1 MLRGG
6 VLEGTHTELRVG
18 HSRLGI
24 AGTIGFGGGFGGAYA
39 ADFGELEMKAFAAR
53 TRRLAE
59 SFRRALSARET
70 PIRIALLHYA
80 PIPDTVAGEPLE
92 IYPFLGSD
100 RLGEAIDSAGA
111 DLTVHGDAHHG
122 VPGGMTRGGVPVR
135 NVAQPMIGAAYRVL
149 EFVAREVAASTTIA

>member
-1 MLRGG
+1 
-6 VLEGTHTELRVG
+6 
-18 HSRLGI
+18 
-24 AGTIGFGGGFGGAYA
+24 
-39 ADFGELEMKAFAAR
+39 MKAFAAR

-122 VPGGMTRGGVPVR
+122 GPGGRH
-135 NVAQPMIGAAYRVL
+135 AAVFRC
-149 EFVAREVAASTTIA
+149 AMWRSR